1 MSWEE
6 VAGVVEYGRRGEE
19 GGGRG
24 RYEGLEG
31 LESLRRHDVQR
42 EDERARRRSRRGNW
56 SIVCPRD

>member
-1 MSWEE
+1 
-6 VAGVVEYGRRGEE
+6 VVEYGRRGEE

-42 EDERARRRSRRGNW
+42 EDERARRRTRRGNW